1 MVASSVS
8 AIFFIRNKL
17 FSGISLLGYT
27 DKTLK
32 WHMVLNMFSKPTTA
46 GLTPASSFS
55 KEPRQRRSLLHDG
68 IVIQGDWQ
76 SDGTVEF
83 GGRITGD
90 LTVDVLVVTG
100 TGNVDGNVRARSVT
114 VEGYLNGTIAAV
126 EVVLGSTAVVR
137 GEVVAEKIR
146 IDFGANVEGHLL
158 ATGKLETDSSLTQD
172 KASDAATEINDSL
185 PLTPRLL

>member
-1 MVASSVS
+1 
-8 AIFFIRNKL
+8 
-17 FSGISLLGYT
+17 
-27 DKTLK
+27 
-32 WHMVLNMFSKPTTA
+32 MFSQSNNDD
-46 GLTPASSFS
+46 LTSRQSFS

-68 IVIQGDWQ
+68 IVIKGDWQ

-90 LTVDVLVVTG
+90 LTVDMLVVTG

-126 EVVLGSTAVVR
+126 EVVLRSTAVVR

-146 IDFGANVEGHLL
+146 IDFGANVEGLL
-158 ATGKLETDSSLTQD
+158 KATAKDT
-172 KASDAATEINDSL
+172 A
-185 PLTPRLL
+185 